1 MTEDGQRILPR
12 RHLVLV
18 GLPGSGKSTVGPLVA
33 EALGTSFV
41 DLDGAIE
48 RRMGGAIAELFARY
62 GEASFRMLEREEM
75 ERVLAAEPC
84 VVAAGGGWAAQ
95 AGNLESAEGRAFLVY
110 LAVPAAVAADR
121 VTDAPGERPLLAGDV
136 RVRMAALLADRAA
149 PYERCDARVDAAG
162 GTPEA
167 VAGEV
172 LRLARSR
179 AGWY

>member
-1 MTEDGQRILPR
+1 MK
-12 RHLVLV
+12 RHIVLV

-33 EALGTSFV
+33 GALRTSFV

-48 RRMGGAIAELFARY
+48 RRAGRTIAELFARY

-75 ERVLAAEPC
+75 ERALRAEPC

-110 LAVPAAVAADR
+110 LATSAAVAAAR
-121 VTDAPGERPLLAGDV
+121 VADAARERPVLTGDA
-136 RVRMAALLADRAA
+136 RERMAALLADRAEC
-149 PYERCDARVDAAG
+149 YDRCDARVDAAG
-162 GTPEA
+162 GTPER
-167 VAGEV
+167 VAEDV

>member
-1 MTEDGQRILPR
+1 VKTEVRLVRR
-12 RHLVLV
+12 RHVVLV

-33 EALGTSFV
+33 GGLETSFV

-48 RRMGGAIAELFARY
+48 RRSSVTVPELFGRY
-62 GEASFRMLEREEM
+62 GEASFRVLERREM

-95 AGNLESAEGRAFLVY
+95 PGNLESAEGRALLVY
-110 LAVPAAVAADR
+110 LALPAEVAARR
-121 VTDAPGERPLLAGDV
+121 VAATSVERPLLAGDV
-136 RVRMAALLADRAA
+136 PERMEGLLAARAGC
-149 PYERCDARVDAAG
+149 YERCEARVDAAAG
-162 GTPEA
+162 PPET
-167 VAGEV
+167 VAADV